1 MTLETC
7 PFCKNKEPRLASN
20 DFAFAILD
28 RSPISTGHA
37 LIVSRSHVPTIFDL
51 SSSEY
56 AACFELMHEVKELL
70 SREHGA
76 ESFHVVV
83 NSGPDADQT
92 VSHAHIHLVPRYPGK
107 PLLSPPH
114 PWSSI
119 R

>member
-1 MTLETC
+1 MAPETC
-7 PFCKNKEPRLASN
+7 PFCENKEPRLASN
-20 DFAFAILD
+20 DHAFAILD
-28 RSPISTGHA
+28 RSPISAGHT
-37 LIVSRSHVPTIFDL
+37 LIISRSHVPTIFDL
-51 SSSEY
+51 PSSEY
-56 AACFELMHEVKELL
+56 AACFELMREAKELL

-83 NSGPDADQT
+83 NCGPGADQT

-107 PLLSPPH
+107 PLRSAH